1 MEFWHFTIKR
11 SVIKKLSQIMNN
23 STNQERAKV
32 FSVVNQKGG
41 VGKTTTVINLATAF
55 AFLKKRV
62 LVIDIDPQGNA
73 STGFGITQSQRQK
86 TIYEI
91 LINECEI
98 KDAIIPTRIPNLKII
113 TSTVDLS
120 ACELELINIDK
131 REFLLKNAIS
141 KISLDFDY
149 VFIDCPPSLGLLTI
163 NALSAS
169 DSILIP
175 MQCEFFSLEGLSHLL
190 TTLDLVKENL
200 NQDLR
205 ISGIVLTMH
214 DRRNKL
220 TEQVEFDVRS
230 FLGAKVYKY
239 IVPRNVRLSEAPS
252 HGLPGIIYDPKCVGS
267 ISYKKLAKEILE
279 REEI

>member
-1 MEFWHFTIKR
+1 
-11 SVIKKLSQIMNN
+11 MNN
-23 STNQERAKV
+23 STNQERARV

-131 REFLLKNAIS
+131 REFLLKNAIN
-141 KISLDFDY
+141 KISFDFDY
-149 VFIDCPPSLGLLTI
+149 IFIDCPPSLGLSTI

-190 TTLDLVKENL
+190 TTLDLVKDNL

-220 TEQVEFDVRS
+220 TEQVELDVRS